1 MMGLGKVLHSQPASA
16 CVRTPTSAL
25 ACRPYVSLIWVPS
38 RRAAAKVT
46 DDRGDVGIGDVYRHA
61 GIRHQPIVA
70 QSPVRD
76 TPLAVLLDEAILVLA
91 RAEDLVA
98 GGSGQ
103 SDHAGAAP
111 GGDVPVDLVEDPW
124 SSGGPARRGHAH
136 LRIRVMRAAPGS
148 PSRRTR
154 RHRPR

>member
-1 MMGLGKVLHSQPASA
+1 M
-16 CVRTPTSAL
+16 
-25 ACRPYVSLIWVPS
+25 
-38 RRAAAKVT
+38 T

-111 GGDVPVDLVEDPW
+111 GGDVPVDLVEKI
-124 SSGGPARRGHAH
+124 RGQ
-136 LRIRVMRAAPGS
+136 VAAPHDAGM
-148 PSRRTR
+148 RICVFA
-154 RHRPR
+154 